1 MRSKAALAYSLL
13 FFWSGATALVYELLW
28 IRLLYQAFGST
39 IQSVTTVVAAYM
51 GGLGLGAWLLG
62 SRGDSH
68 PRPAAL
74 YGWLEI
80 AIGCFGLAS
89 PLVFGM
95 VSWLYVSVGGA
106 LQLEGA
112 ASMLLRFS
120 LAGLALLVPTTLMGG
135 TLPVLTRAF
144 AVGDRGALRRTV
156 GSLYG
161 LNTLGAMTGTA
172 LAGFL
177 LIEHVG
183 IRLSLWL
190 TGLSNLAL
198 GLWALWLARSLEPA
212 PPATPA
218 HLDPSPSRA
227 LRRLGLVLLG
237 VTAFASLLDEVAW
250 TRVLVMIVGG
260 STYAFTLVLLTFLL
274 GIGLGSVLVAR
285 RGAPEPETGASAALA
300 QGVTAAGAALLLL
313 FLGVL
318 PGYIVAL
325 FQFHELGSTA
335 RLLLLGTV
343 VAAVVV
349 VPAIGMGMSFP
360 LLNDLVARAGDS
372 RARDVGRAYAINT
385 GGSIAGAVLT
395 GFVLVVWLGTD
406 LTLRLG
412 VLVNAASALVLA
424 VLVSRGVAEGSAE
437 HGRLR
442 VRVVGGGLLAS
453 LALAAAVA
461 APRWSTR
468 LIDLGPAIYARRP
481 MDAAA
486 RRAFLQHAG
495 SRQLAFREGWNATVS
510 VWEAYWGHALKVNG
524 KTDASDYGD
533 MDTEVLVGLAPV
545 AARSGAASALVIGY
559 GSGVTTRVLAAAPGM
574 QRVRVVEIEPAVLA
588 MDRYFRHVNDSVLD
602 HPIVTVQVDD
612 ARSALQLSHERFDI
626 IVSEPSNPWLAG
638 VATLY
643 TPEFFDIV
651 RHRLGDEGVF
661 CQWLQLY
668 QLPLPVL
675 AGIVGNLRTVFPNVE
690 VWFSYPGDLVVLG
703 SRRPFRYDPAWLAR
717 LMGPRGAFEDVAREY
732 LNVDTPADYFGHFLL
747 GSAAVSQLV
756 ARGAWVHRD
765 DRPQLEFVA
774 ARRFLDNDYPGDVFD
789 SLAALGG
796 ATLAGSGPPRL
807 LLAKALST
815 RPGNATVFRY
825 VDPIRRAHPDEPVW
839 TVEVAAMRVALGDTA
854 FADTALARIVA
865 RAPTADALLLSG
877 VIATARNQGERARP
891 LLRRALAAGADSAW
905 VGAGLAVLAARAGRW
920 ADAIAGTRAAMRQ
933 ARGTLRHPI
942 PGDLLRD
949 ALTRIALH
957 APPAAAD
964 SLMAESQRIRPGWA
978 NLYELRGIVEL
989 RQGLCAAAAKQF
1001 LVLVEF
1007 GLERRDAPEL
1017 VVRCERGLAP

>member
-1 MRSKAALAYSLL
+1 MRSSAARAYTVL
-13 FFWSGATALVYELLW
+13 FFLSGATGLIYELLW
-28 IRLLYQAFGST
+28 VRLLYQAFGST

-177 LIEHVG
+177 LTEHVG

-260 STYAFTLVLLTFLL
+260 STYAFTLVLLMFLL
-274 GIGLGSVLVAR
+274 GIGVGSVLVAR

-325 FQFHELGSTA
+325 FQLHQLGSTA

-343 VAAVVV
+343 VAAVVL

-588 MDRYFRHVNDSVLD
+588 MGRYFRHGNDSVLD
-602 HPIVTVQVDD
+602 HPIVTVPVDD

-643 TPEFFDIV
+643 TPEFFEIV
-651 RHRLGDEGVF
+651 RRRLGDDGVF

-668 QLPLPVL
+668 QLPVPVL

-756 ARGAWVHRD
+756 ARGA
-765 DRPQLEFVA
+765 
-774 ARRFLDNDYPGDVFD
+774 
-789 SLAALGG
+789 S
-796 ATLAGSGPPRL
+796 
-807 LLAKALST
+807 
-815 RPGNATVFRY
+815 
-825 VDPIRRAHPDEPVW
+825 
-839 TVEVAAMRVALGDTA
+839 A
-854 FADTALARIVA
+854 FADTARARIVA

-942 PGDLLRD
+942 PGDLLCD

-964 SLMAESQRIRPGWA
+964 SLMAESQWIRPGWA
-978 NLYELRGIVEL
+978 NLYELRAIVEL
-989 RQGLCAAAAKQF
+989 REGLCAAAAEHF
-1001 LVLVEF
+1001 LVLVDF

-1017 VVRCERGLAP
+1017 VARCERGLVP